1 MTICEVLCIVKPEGR
16 SGNRNWN
23 EYCTGTLTTQPGLL
37 GSVVQTARLLGG
49 ATQVVVVVTLVGS
62 SPMPVERFW
71 TYALTSLSAAGQP
84 PDKAGGFCGQVKPL
98 TLAQRVASRAVLD
111 TK

>member
-1 MTICEVLCIVKPEGR
+1 MTIWEVLCIVKPEGR
-16 SGNRNWN
+16 SGNRNWK
-23 EYCTGTLTTQPGLL
+23 EYCTWTLTTQPGLL
-37 GSVVQTARLLGG
+37 GRVVQTARLFGG

-71 TYALTSLSAAGQP
+71 TYALTSVSPAGHP
-84 PDKAGGFCGQVKPL
+84 PDKPPHVAPR

>member
-1 MTICEVLCIVKPEGR
+1 MTIWEVLCIVKPER
-16 SGNRNWN
+16 KSGNRNWN
-23 EYCTGTLTTQPGLL
+23 EYCTWTWTTQPGLFGWEL
-37 GSVVQTARLLGG
+37 QIGRLFGG

-62 SPMPVERFW
+62 SPIPVERLW
-71 TYALTSLSAAGQP
+71 TYAVTSVPAAGHP
-84 PDKAGGFCGQVKPL
+84 PDKPPVQALPR

>member
-1 MTICEVLCIVKPEGR
+1 MTIWEVLCIVKPEGK

-23 EYCTGTLTTQPGLL
+23 EYCTWTWTTQPGLL
-37 GSVVQTARLLGG
+37 GGLVQIAKLPGG

-62 SPMPVERFW
+62 SPIPVERLC
-71 TYALTSLSAAGQP
+71 TYVFTSPLEASHP
-84 PDKAGGFCGQVKPL
+84 PVQLWPR